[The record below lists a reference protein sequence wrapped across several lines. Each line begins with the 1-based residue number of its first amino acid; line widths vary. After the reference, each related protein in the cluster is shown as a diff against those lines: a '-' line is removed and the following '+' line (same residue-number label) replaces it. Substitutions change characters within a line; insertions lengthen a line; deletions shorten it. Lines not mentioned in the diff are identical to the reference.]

1 MLACSGTNLAIM
13 PSTTI
18 AFALLR
24 WTHAGPAG
32 PTLGCA
38 VAAPAGAA
46 AVLAGFAGGAAGF
59 FAASAAPAA
68 SIRARVPGRARAI
81 ERRGGGM
88 AISSAWGKG
97 DPPQGATGRDWPAG

>member
-59 FAASAAPAA
+59 FGARAAHRKARRDGIGPQDDRTTGAASRRFPGARQFRRRMRCAGQPPR
-68 SIRARVPGRARAI
+68 RAG
-81 ERRGGGM
+81 
-88 AISSAWGKG
+88 
-97 DPPQGATGRDWPAG
+97 